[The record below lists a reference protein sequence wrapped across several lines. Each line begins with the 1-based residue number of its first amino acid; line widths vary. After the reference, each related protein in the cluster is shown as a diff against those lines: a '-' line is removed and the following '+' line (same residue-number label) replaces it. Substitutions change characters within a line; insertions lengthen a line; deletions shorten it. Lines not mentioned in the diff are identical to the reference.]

1 MVEGIFK
8 IYQSQTTAELLV
20 ILLSQTMQGAYDV
33 EYVGQGSQ
41 GVHTGD
47 FITQNSQTSF
57 AHPSAGSDFVSQVW
71 GHNCYELLLMWSI
84 EPKPQWSVMLHFTHR
99 ALAVDACSASWIY
112 LLWDGFNLGLSK
124 LWGQQDFLVHGSQGL
139 FTQVNFPDHSQD
151 APSTQS
157 HFTVGGSLHPQVVL
171 PHIYVWTL
179 SWKCATQSL
188 FCIGIHCDHMVVI
201 GSFLN

>member
-57 AHPSAGSDFVSQVW
+57 AHLSAGSDFVSQVQ
-71 GHNCYELLLMWSI
+71 GQYCYELLLMWSI
-84 EPKPQWSVMLHFTHR
+84 EPKPQ
-99 ALAVDACSASWIY
+99 
-112 LLWDGFNLGLSK
+112 
-124 LWGQQDFLVHGSQGL
+124 
-139 FTQVNFPDHSQD
+139 
-151 APSTQS
+151 
-157 HFTVGGSLHPQVVL
+157 
-171 PHIYVWTL
+171 
-179 SWKCATQSL
+179 
-188 FCIGIHCDHMVVI
+188 
-201 GSFLN
+201 

>member
-1 MVEGIFK
+1 MVEGILK

-20 ILLSQTMQGAYDV
+20 ILLSQTIQGAYDV

-84 EPKPQWSVMLHFTHR
+84 EPKPQWLVMLHFTHR
-99 ALAVDACSASWIY
+99 ALAVDTCSASWIY
-112 LLWDGFNLGLSK
+112 LLWDGFNLANCGDSRTFWYMVHRDCLPKWTFLITPRMLPPLSPTS
-124 LWGQQDFLVHGSQGL
+124 QLV
-139 FTQVNFPDHSQD
+139 V
-151 APSTQS
+151 PST
-157 HFTVGGSLHPQVVL
+157 LR
-171 PHIYVWTL
+171 
-179 SWKCATQSL
+179 
-188 FCIGIHCDHMVVI
+188 
-201 GSFLN
+201 